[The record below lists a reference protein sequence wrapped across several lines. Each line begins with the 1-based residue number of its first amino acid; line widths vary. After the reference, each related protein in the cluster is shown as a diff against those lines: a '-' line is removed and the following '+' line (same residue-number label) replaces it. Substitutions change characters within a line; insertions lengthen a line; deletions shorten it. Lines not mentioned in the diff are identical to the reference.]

1 MPQRRRAML
10 VAALCAVLAVCT
22 GGSGCDH
29 QQFLNPP
36 NPLPHELD
44 KASLPAYVI
53 EPPDLLTIDALRL
66 VPLPPYHVEPLDA
79 LFIQVTDVDPAH
91 PIEPGI
97 FQVDPDGTV
106 NLGLFY
112 GKVRVV
118 GLTTED
124 ISTAIIAYLKKLG
137 FANPLV
143 NVGLYQTRAY
153 QIIRGEHLVRMDGT
167 ISLGT
172 YGSVYVT
179 GMTIDEAKK
188 AIEAQLSKVL
198 LNPEVSVDILAYNSK
213 VFYVITDG
221 AGNGEQIVRLP
232 ITGNETVLDAMSSVG
247 GIAPQG
253 SKKRV
258 WIARPKPPSA
268 GGGDQILAVD
278 WNAIV
283 QCGRTDTNYQIMPY
297 DRIYVKAQ
305 PLITFYNQL
314 SHLLDPVERIFG
326 VALLGE
332 STILT
337 FRNTGFGTGT
347 NGTTGAGVIP

>member
-1 MPQRRRAML
+1 MPQRRRARF
-10 VAALCAVLAVCT
+10 AAAVWAVFAICT
-22 GGSGCDH
+22 GGSGCSH
-29 QQFLNPP
+29 QQLVNPPP
-36 NPLPHELD
+36 NPLPRELD
-44 KASLPAYVI
+44 KASLPPYVI

-79 LFIQVTDVDPAH
+79 LFVQVYGVDPAH

-97 FQVDPDGTV
+97 FQVEPDGTV

-118 GLTTED
+118 GLTTD
-124 ISTAIIAYLKKLG
+124 QIAVAIEEHLKKLG
-137 FANPLV
+137 FAKPQA
-143 NVGLYQTRAY
+143 NVGLYQTRAF
-153 QIIRGEHLVRMDGT
+153 QLIRGEHLVRMDGT

-179 GMTIDEAKK
+179 GMTIEQAKK

-213 VFYVITDG
+213 VFYIFTDG
-221 AGNGEQIVRLP
+221 AGNGETEVRLP
-232 ITGNETVLDAMSSVG
+232 ITGNETVLDAMSSIG

-253 SKKRV
+253 SKKRI
-258 WIARPKPPSA
+258 WIARPKPPGV
-268 GGGDQILAVD
+268 GGGDQILPVD

-283 QCGRTDTNYQIMPY
+283 QCGKTETNYQIMPG

-305 PLITFYNQL
+305 PLITFYTML
-314 SHLLDPVERIFG
+314 SHLLDPVERAFG
-326 VALLGE
+326 VTLLGQE
-332 STILT
+332 TILS
-337 FRNTGFGTGT
+337 FRGPTAAGTATGTGI
-347 NGTTGAGVIP
+347 VP